1 MNSARETAERII
13 EDGHGCAGLAAC
25 FRETCTCA
33 AAIAAA
39 ITDAVTRE
47 TERCC
52 KAVCPQCRAGYE
64 LIEHRAVSGRVTGY
78 THRWL
83 ADFGTTEM
91 TSGCSA
97 AAIRA
102 RQ

>member
-1 MNSARETAERII
+1 MSSARETAERII

-39 ITDAVTRE
+39 IL
-47 TERCC
+47 TEREECA
-52 KAVCPQCRAGYE
+52 KVADGY
-64 LIEHRAVSGRVTGY
+64 LG
-78 THRWL
+78 
-83 ADFGTTEM
+83 ADVI
-91 TSGCSA
+91 A